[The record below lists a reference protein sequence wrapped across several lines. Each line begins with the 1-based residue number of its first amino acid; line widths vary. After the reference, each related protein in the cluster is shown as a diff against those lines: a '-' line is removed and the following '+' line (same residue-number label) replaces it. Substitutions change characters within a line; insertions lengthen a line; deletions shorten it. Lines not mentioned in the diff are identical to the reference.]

1 MTAARAAGERK
12 GVDRRAV
19 PLLAATG
26 ISVTGDGAFLAAAPL
41 LAAALT
47 RDPFEVSLV
56 TAAVYIPWLLFGL
69 PAGALVDRWSRS
81 RVMVLA
87 DLFRAAVLAV
97 LLILLVTGR
106 VALPVL
112 VVVVLLVGIAQCF
125 FDSAAQAVIP
135 TIVGRDKDTL
145 AKINGRYW
153 ALDTVGRSLLGP
165 PLGSAA
171 FGISRALP
179 FAADAVS
186 FLASALL
193 VRRLPATPKPDVDH
207 EPVLTAVR
215 GGLGHLFRSRDLR
228 VLAFSMGAYNAA
240 FNIAMAPFV
249 LYATDILDV
258 PDAVYGVLLAMSALG
273 GVVAGWQAGPLTR
286 RMSYRQT
293 MAVAQMTQALA
304 WAGIALAGNPWIAG
318 PLLALLGAGSSLS
331 SVAVGSARQALTPD
345 HLLGR
350 VVAAFRLFGLGLAG
364 LGALAGGAIADV
376 WGLTAPLLAAPAILL
391 IAGLLTWPS
400 RRQR

>member
-1 MTAARAAGERK
+1 MTAAKAAGER
-12 GVDRRAV
+12 DRINRRAI

-26 ISVTGDGAFLAAAPL
+26 ITVTGDGAFLAAAPL
-41 LAAALT
+41 LAASLT
-47 RDPFEVSLV
+47 RDPVQVSWV
-56 TAAVYIPWLLFGL
+56 TAAAYIPWLLFGL
-69 PAGALVDRWSRS
+69 PAGALVDRWSRK

-87 DLFRAAVLAV
+87 DLFRAVVLAV
-97 LLILLVTGR
+97 LVALLVTGF
-106 VALPVL
+106 AGLPVL
-112 VVVVLLVGIAQCF
+112 VVVVLLIGIAQCF

-135 TIVGRDKDTL
+135 TIVGRDKDAL
-145 AKINGRYW
+145 AKVNGRYW

-171 FGISRALP
+171 FSLSRAVP

-193 VRRLPATPKPDVDH
+193 VRRLPDTPKPDGDR
-207 EPVLTAVR
+207 EPVLAAVKV
-215 GGLGHLFRSRDLR
+215 GLGHLFRTHDLR
-228 VLAFSMGAYNAA
+228 TLAFSMGAYNGA

-249 LYATDILDV
+249 LYATDVLDV
-258 PDAVYGVLLAMSALG
+258 PGVAYGVLLAMSALG

-293 MAVAQMTQALA
+293 MALAHATQAVA
-304 WAGIALAGNPWIAG
+304 WGAIVLAGNPWIAA

-350 VVAAFRLFGLGLAG
+350 VVAAFRLFGLGFAG
-364 LGALAGGAIADV
+364 LGALAGGAIADA
-376 WGLTAPLLAAPAILL
+376 WGLNAPLVAAPLILV
-391 IAGLLTWPS
+391 IAGLLTWPF